1 MIARETL
8 VRSGRTLLGVLT
20 LAFVAL
26 FVVQAVPGLVG
37 AEHSYVVLTGS
48 MEPAINPGDSVIVD
62 EVAPEEVRTGDVI
75 TFRDGADDPP
85 VTHRVVEV
93 VETDGEVRYRT
104 AGDNNDN
111 VDAGL
116 VHPDDLI
123 GKVWFTIPFVGYVTQ
138 FANTPAGAAVLVGVP
153 IALLVLSELWVRSG
167 PVVVTSA
174 TSSAHSSG
182 ADVPPSSDRDAADE
196 SPTAGVAPAGSSTD
210 GAEPVD
216 APSTDENAISLGTT
230 DLALGTL
237 GFGSFTVYA
246 TYVAFQDTTGV
257 SVGAAVTAGI
267 ATAFHLTAIGLLT
280 FSGPEEGP
288 TPAGDVP
295 ETNTDEPVG
304 GGSDD

>member
-8 VRSGRTLLGVLT
+8 ERGGRTLLGVLT

-26 FVVQAVPGLVG
+26 FVVQAAPGLVG

-62 EVAPEEVRTGDVI
+62 EVAPEAVRAGDVV

-93 VETDGEVRYRT
+93 VAVDGEVRYRT

-123 GKVWFTIPFVGYVTQ
+123 GKVWFTIPLVGYVTQ
-138 FANTPAGAAVLVGVP
+138 FANTPAGVAVLVGVP
-153 IALLVLSELWVRSG
+153 VALLVLSELWVRSG

-174 TSSAHSSG
+174 TAGGHG
-182 ADVPPSSDRDAADE
+182 ADTAGSDAHVSPPSDRDAADA
-196 SPTAGVAPAGSSTD
+196 SPAD
-210 GAEPVD
+210 D
-216 APSTDENAISLGTT
+216 QDAISLGRT

-246 TYVAFQDTTGV
+246 TYVAVQDPTGV
-257 SVGAAVTAGI
+257 SVGVAVTAGI
-267 ATAFHLTAIGLLT
+267 ATAFHLAAIGLLT
-280 FSGPEEGP
+280 FSGPADDP
-288 TPAGDVP
+288 TPAGDAP
-295 ETNTDEPVG
+295 EVTADEPVG